1 MRHQKSKRGQAAL
14 EFLTTYGWAFLVILV
29 MIGALAYFGVLDPTR
44 FLPQRCQ
51 FGAELHCERFS
62 MDGNSQ
68 LASFE
73 LTNALPEDIFVDAVE
88 YKTPDEETFNSCGAG
103 AGLGIEISRET
114 KKTLECDMTG
124 TNPVDSGEKQR
135 VQFKIVYSQGGGSY
149 NSTFANDLFG
159 EIYANVR

>member
-1 MRHQKSKRGQAAL
+1 MIRRGQAAL

-62 MDGNSQ
+62 IDSASQ
-68 LASFE
+68 EANFE
-73 LTNALPEDIFVDAVE
+73 LTNSLPEDIFVDAVE
-88 YKTPDEETFNSCGAG
+88 YKTPDEETFNSCAAG
-103 AGLGIEISRET
+103 PGLGIEIAKQNR
-114 KKTLECDMTG
+114 KTVTCGMAANT
-124 TNPVDSGEKQR
+124 VDSGEKQR

-149 NSTFANDLFG
+149 NATFANDLFG
-159 EIYANVR
+159 EIYANIR